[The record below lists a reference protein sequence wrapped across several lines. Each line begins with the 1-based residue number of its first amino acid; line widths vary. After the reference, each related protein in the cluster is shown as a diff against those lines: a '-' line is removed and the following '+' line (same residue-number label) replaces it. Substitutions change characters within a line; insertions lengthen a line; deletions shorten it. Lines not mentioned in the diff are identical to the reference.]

1 MRKFLIVLAA
11 GVVLTAFGCLPTRS
25 CGGELPQSTLAKLPQ
40 STLGCP
46 CGCPCSTGAPCT
58 CGTDCRCLTC
68 PGKSTGIVASRAEAV
83 RSSVTYGCPMVA
95 FVNCPAVSVPGAISY
110 ACPQPGQ
117 PAGISVGLS
126 GYVLKEF
133 PATAP
138 VDELAAVARPSVQAV
153 AVVQPVAYRPMEF
166 SQMFG
171 GGGCPG
177 GNCGRR

>member
-11 GVVLTAFGCLPTRS
+11 GVVLTAFGCLPSRS
-25 CGGELPQSTLAKLPQ
+25 CGGELPQSTLSAKLPQ

-58 CGTDCRCLTC
+58 CGADCRCLTC
-68 PGKSTGIVASRAEAV
+68 PGKSSGIVASRAEAV
-83 RSSVTYGCPMVA
+83 RSSLTYSCPMVA
-95 FVNCPAVSVPGAISY
+95 FVNCPVQSVQGAIAY

-117 PAGISVGLS
+117 PASIAVGWA
-126 GYVLKEF
+126 GYVAKEF
-133 PATAP
+133 PATAT
-138 VDELAAVARPSVQAV
+138 VDELAAVARPAVQAV
-153 AVVQPVAYRPMEF
+153 NIQTMDVV
-166 SQMFG
+166 QMFG